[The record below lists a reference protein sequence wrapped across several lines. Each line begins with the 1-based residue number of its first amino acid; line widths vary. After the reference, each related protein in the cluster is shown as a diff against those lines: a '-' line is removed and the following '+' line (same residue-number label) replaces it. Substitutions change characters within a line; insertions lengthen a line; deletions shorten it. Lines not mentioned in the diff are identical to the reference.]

1 MKIGI
6 ISSEGKP
13 TLAAF
18 YGEVWVPVP
27 RALEALGMEPVN
39 EMAAFIERY
48 GDAVGPP
55 ESKDSGVGSERRA
68 GRLHTPH
75 KGRGL
80 SAARARSAETL
91 YCPRQQQLLCSGLQ
105 KSHLQAAGDGAALQL
120 QPGGPQQRETLG
132 RGFVGGGWNYEMVC
146 VMGKACHNAKKEA
159 AYDYVFGYT
168 NMLDHSG
175 QLSRLPL

>member
-1 MKIGI
+1 
-6 ISSEGKP
+6 
-13 TLAAF
+13 
-18 YGEVWVPVP
+18 
-27 RALEALGMEPVN
+27 MEPVN

-48 GDAVGPP
+48 GDAVVPLNQ
-55 ESKDSGVGSERRA
+55 KIQGVGSERRA

-120 QPGGPQQRETLG
+120 QPGGPQQRGDTGQGICRRRLELRDG
-132 RGFVGGGWNYEMVC
+132 LRDGEGMPQREKRGG
-146 VMGKACHNAKKEA
+146 
-159 AYDYVFGYT
+159 
-168 NMLDHSG
+168 L
-175 QLSRLPL
+175 